1 VVEKI
6 WLPLLKSK
14 LGENY
19 RLTSASFI
27 WAIIARMY
35 AARRSGLKRE
45 MFGYVEGG
53 YDRVLRKLE
62 EKLRDSGVT
71 LQLGARVERIE
82 ADGSAA
88 RVSLANGERLEFDD
102 VLVTLP
108 TPQVADLVPQLGVA
122 ERERLRGVVYQGIVC
137 ASLLLRKPLGPY
149 YVTNIT
155 DRWVPFT
162 GVIEMTTLVDK
173 AHFGS
178 NSLVY
183 LPCYLTQDDPYWQ
196 RSDEQVREEFVA
208 ALEKMYPEFRRED
221 LLACVV
227 SRARRVLAVSTL
239 DYSSKWLPP
248 VRTSVPRVSVINSA
262 QIANGTLNVN
272 ETIGAA
278 KAGLA
283 TWLET
288 RSAPQPAASHA
299 AGARAA

>member
-1 VVEKI
+1 
-6 WLPLLKSK
+6 
-14 LGENY
+14 
-19 RLTSASFI
+19 
-27 WAIIARMY
+27 
-35 AARRSGLKRE
+35 
-45 MFGYVEGG
+45 
-53 YDRVLRKLE
+53 
-62 EKLRDSGVT
+62 
-71 LQLGARVERIE
+71 
-82 ADGSAA
+82 
-88 RVSLANGERLEFDD
+88 
-102 VLVTLP
+102 
-108 TPQVADLVPQLGVA
+108 
-122 ERERLRGVVYQGIVC
+122 
-137 ASLLLRKPLGPY
+137 
-149 YVTNIT
+149 
-155 DRWVPFT
+155 
-162 GVIEMTTLVDK
+162 MTTLVDK
-173 AHFGS
+173 THFGG

-183 LPCYLTQDDPYWQ
+183 LPCYLTQDDAYWQ

-288 RSAPQPAASHA
+288 RSEPQAAPSHE